1 MAYQKF
7 KIEMKVVIL
16 AGGLGT
22 RLSEETNS
30 VPKPMVEIGQIPI
43 LVHIMRHYYHY
54 GFKDFLILLGYK
66 GNSIKEYFLNYPF
79 NSKEFF
85 IDFKHG
91 KKELINDECEDWK
104 VSFLDT
110 GTDTMT
116 GGRIKR
122 AQDVIGDND
131 FMLTYGDGVSD
142 IDLRKLEEF
151 HKNHNKVATM
161 TSIQPKERFGI
172 FESNE
177 DVVTSF
183 QEKPNETEAWINGG
197 FFIFKKELFSLLQDD
212 DTFLEKEPLQSLASK
227 GQLMTYRHNGFWK
240 CMDTLK
246 DKLELQSHWDSGNPP
261 WKKW

>member
-1 MAYQKF
+1 
-7 KIEMKVVIL
+7 MKVVIL

-22 RLSEETNS
+22 RLSEETS
-30 VPKPMVEIGQIPI
+30 LIPKPMVQIGNLPI
-43 LVHIMRHYYHY
+43 IVHIMRHYYFY
-54 GFKDFLILLGYK
+54 GYKEFVILLGNK
-66 GNSIKEYFLNYPF
+66 GSLIKDYFMNYPF
-79 NSKEFF
+79 NANDF
-85 IDFKHG
+85 ILHQKSN
-91 KKELINDECEDWK
+91 KKTLLNSLSEDWTI
-104 VSFLDT
+104 SFIET
-110 GTDTMT
+110 GQDTMT

-122 AQDVIGDND
+122 AQKVIGDDD

-161 TSIQPKERFGI
+161 TSIQPKGRFGI

-177 DVVTSF
+177 DLVTSF

-212 DTFLEKEPLQSLASK
+212 DTFLEKEPFQSLASK